1 MLLAANMTAIR
12 RNGDL
17 SGDEVIGRLRSA
29 AREIAA
35 GNLNARVGSEESE
48 GSGETNRGDVPRGA
62 IAGLVHDFNE
72 MAGRLQALVDAQKML
87 LRDVAHELRAP
98 LARLDV
104 GLELARAE
112 ATEPMNPHL
121 DRIEWE
127 SASINK
133 LIGQL
138 LSLSYMQS
146 VQEILQP
153 VGFSLTGLVS
163 ELLPDLR
170 YEAEARSRQIEA
182 TLASECYMRGD
193 AGLLRQAVENV
204 VRNAIRY
211 TPRGGV
217 IFVTLSREMRGQERF
232 ALLEVSDGGPG
243 VPEIELGAILRPF
256 YRVDEPGQESTG
268 GFGVGL
274 AIADRAVRLHAGRIV
289 ARNRSVGGLVIEIT
303 LPLVAAADTEDIR

>member
-146 VQEILQP
+146 VGGNL
-153 VGFSLTGLVS
+153 GAGRLSSTGLVS
-163 ELLPDLR
+163 ELLPTF
-170 YEAEARSRQIEA
+170 A
-182 TLASECYMRGD
+182 TRPRRGAAKLKRRWPANATCAAMRDFCGKQGECSAQCHPLCSE
-193 AGLLRQAVENV
+193 
-204 VRNAIRY
+204 
-211 TPRGGV
+211 GGV
-217 IFVTLSREMRGQERF
+217 IFVTLSSEMRGQEH
-232 ALLEVSDGGPG
+232 
-243 VPEIELGAILRPF
+243 LRC
-256 YRVDEPGQESTG
+256 SK
-268 GFGVGL
+268 
-274 AIADRAVRLHAGRIV
+274 
-289 ARNRSVGGLVIEIT
+289 
-303 LPLVAAADTEDIR
+303 